1 MEKIVIFLTLIG
13 IALILSLILAF
24 PVQLLWNWALV
35 PVVTGINPIG
45 FWQTWGLMVLIN
57 LFKSSIN
64 TSK

>member
-1 MEKIVIFLTLIG
+1 MEKVVVFLTLIS

-35 PVVTGINPIG
+35 PTVTGINPVG
-45 FWQTWGLMVLIN
+45 FWQTWGLMVLVN